1 MNKKK
6 FYFTLI
12 LFSLLGQIAWVVEN
26 MNFNVFISK
35 EFGANQF
42 QVALMVSLS
51 AIVATLTT
59 LFIGALSDKIHKRK
73 IFIWLGYIIWGI
85 TILGFCFL
93 NKSTLSKFIPN
104 ESNLLITGVSL
115 VILFD
120 CVMTFFG
127 SVANDACFN
136 SWITDSTDTTNRGRV
151 EGINSMMPLI
161 AILVVFGLL
170 NNFAKEGSWWIL
182 FLIIG
187 SLTIIAGIV
196 GLFTIEE
203 KKYVVTQDDNIQ
215 YYKRIFYGFKPSSV
229 KTNKTLYLTYLSFA
243 IFGIAIQIFMTFLIQ
258 YYQIYIPGTTLGMD
272 TYVFV
277 MAPAIILAA
286 VFTLF
291 YGRLYDKF
299 HFTKTII
306 GSLAV
311 LLCGLI
317 ILSFTFLTNNIVL
330 IFIGSL
336 LMMCGYLSSSA
347 IFNAKIRDL
356 TPVDKVG
363 SYQGIK
369 MFAQVL
375 IPMLIGPWIGAVAIS
390 GNFSYDIGNVLVP
403 DGYTYTVNP
412 GIFVSSLIVIAIS
425 LVSTL
430 LIYLSE
436 KKVNKHE

>member
-187 SLTIIAGIV
+187 SLTIIAGII

-229 KTNKTLYLTYLSFA
+229 KANKTLYLTYLSFA

-317 ILSFTFLTNNIVL
+317 ILSFTFLTNNIIL

-369 MFAQVL
+369 MFAQAL

>member
-187 SLTIIAGIV
+187 LLTIVAGIV

-203 KKYVVTQDDNIQ
+203 KKSTLAKDDNTQ
-215 YYKRIFYGFKPSSV
+215 YYKRIFYGFKPSSI
-229 KTNKTLYLTYLSFA
+229 KANKTLYLTYFSFA

-258 YYQIYIPGTTLGMD
+258 MLRMRE
-272 TYVFV
+272 
-277 MAPAIILAA
+277 AA
-286 VFTLF
+286 DGLL
-291 YGRLYDKF
+291 YGR
-299 HFTKTII
+299 
-306 GSLAV
+306 V
-311 LLCGLI
+311 
-317 ILSFTFLTNNIVL
+317 
-330 IFIGSL
+330 
-336 LMMCGYLSSSA
+336 
-347 IFNAKIRDL
+347 
-356 TPVDKVG
+356 
-363 SYQGIK
+363 
-369 MFAQVL
+369 
-375 IPMLIGPWIGAVAIS
+375 
-390 GNFSYDIGNVLVP
+390 VP
-403 DGYTYTVNP
+403 
-412 GIFVSSLIVIAIS
+412 S
-425 LVSTL
+425 
-430 LIYLSE
+430 
-436 KKVNKHE
+436 

>member
-120 CVMTFFG
+120 CVMTIFG

-187 SLTIIAGIV
+187 SLTIIAGII

-203 KKYVVTQDDNIQ
+203 KKYVATKDDNIQ

-258 YYQIYIPGTTLGMD
+258 YYQIYIPGVTLGMD

-403 DGYTYTVNP
+403 DGYSYTVNP